1 MNNKYSSFLTIILI
15 LVIIAIVGIIGFLG
29 FKYYQTYVVKN
40 SSEDFVDTFGD
51 QTQNNPNTS
60 ILGDGNN
67 SSIIQTPT
75 DDENNDE
82 NKESNGSMFDGVDGS
97 DSTSSGGNSSS
108 SDNRPKYNGFYTS
121 GTIEIPATKLKSP
134 VLAKSEYSPKALETA
149 VVELYGPGL
158 NQVGITTI
166 SGHNYRNGTF
176 FSDNKK
182 LNVGDKI
189 FIKDLSGKRLTY
201 TIYEKFE
208 AEDNYSDYM
217 VKDTQGAI
225 EIALS
230 TCTDDSKARIIILAR
245 ADV

>member
-1 MNNKYSSFLTIILI
+1 MNNKYSGFLTVI
-15 LVIIAIVGIIGFLG
+15 LVLIIIAIIGIIGFLG

-40 SSEDFVDTFGD
+40 NSEDFVDAFGD
-51 QTQNNPNTS
+51 QTQNNSNTS
-60 ILGDGNN
+60 VIPNGSTSIIPPTTENENENQNENENMFEGVDGGTNN
-67 SSIIQTPT
+67 SS
-75 DDENNDE
+75 
-82 NKESNGSMFDGVDGS
+82 
-97 DSTSSGGNSSS
+97 GNSSS
-108 SDNRPKYNGFYTS
+108 SDKRPRYNGFLTS
-121 GTIEIPATKLKSP
+121 GTIEIPATNLKSP
-134 VLAKSEYSPKALETA
+134 VLSRSEYSPKALETA

-176 FSDNKK
+176 FSNNKK
-182 LNVGDKI
+182 LNVGDRI
-189 FIKDLSGKRLTY
+189 FITDLTGKRLSY

-208 AEDNYSDYM
+208 AEQNYADYM

-230 TCTDDSKARIIILAR
+230 TCTDDAKKRIIILAR

>member
-1 MNNKYSSFLTIILI
+1 MNSKYSGFLTILLVLI
-15 LVIIAIVGIIGFLG
+15 IIAIVGIIGFLG
-29 FKYYQTYVVKN
+29 FKYYQTYIVKN
-40 SSEDFVDTFGD
+40 NSEEFVDTFGE
-51 QTQNNPNTS
+51 QTQNNSNKNNSIS
-60 ILGDGNN
+60 ILPSTDEDSNANDESIFEGVEESTNN
-67 SSIIQTPT
+67 STQ
-75 DDENNDE
+75 
-82 NKESNGSMFDGVDGS
+82 
-97 DSTSSGGNSSS
+97 GGTS

-121 GTIEIPATKLKSP
+121 GTIEIPATNLKSP
-134 VLAKSEYSPKALETA
+134 ILASSEYSPKALETA

-176 FSDNKK
+176 FSNNKK
-182 LNVGDKI
+182 LNVGDRI
-189 FIKDLSGKRLTY
+189 FITDLTGKRLSY

-208 AEDNYSDYM
+208 AEENYADYM

-230 TCTDDSKARIIILAR
+230 TCTDDVKARIIILAR